1 MPLHEVREN
10 KLYLLPLIGIISI
23 YLITYE
29 SNKLYVTYSDFCK
42 SKNGLSDL
50 DAELTISLCSKSEEF
65 MTTKRLTPDT
75 SIYQSSVRRIGILIY
90 SGADILDIAGP
101 SEVFSFANLMLIL
114 QGATKE
120 PAYVIDI
127 LAEQAGVVT
136 TLMGLQ
142 IVATHAY
149 KEVNHEFDTLFIAGG
164 FVPEGLFPDIEVG
177 DPSVFK
183 NPDLIDWIRT
193 MSTRVRRLASVC
205 TGAFA
210 LAESGILNGLRATT
224 HWDFCQRFMQDYPDI
239 KVEPNQIFI
248 QEGNIFTSGGITS
261 GIDLALAMLE
271 DDWGHDIALA
281 VARYIVVF
289 LKRPGGQSQF
299 SNYLTTEA
307 ANRPDLRALQMWIM
321 AHPTEDHRVE
331 NLAARLFM
339 SPRNFA
345 RLFLAE
351 TGMTPAKYVEM
362 SRIDAARHYLE
373 TSELSIEAIA
383 EKSGFYD
390 TERMRRSFIRQLGVN
405 PKNYRDR
412 FTRYSSTN

>member
-1 MPLHEVREN
+1 MMTKH
-10 KLYLLPLIGIISI
+10 
-23 YLITYE
+23 
-29 SNKLYVTYSDFCK
+29 
-42 SKNGLSDL
+42 
-50 DAELTISLCSKSEEF
+50 LTIDMSTHPSA
-65 MTTKRLTPDT
+65 
-75 SIYQSSVRRIGILIY
+75 VRRIGILIY

-114 QGATKE
+114 QGITKE
-120 PAYVIDI
+120 PAYIVDV
-127 LAEQAGVVT
+127 LAEKAGVVT

-142 IVATHAY
+142 IVATHSYQDA
-149 KEVNHEFDTLFIAGG
+149 KQDFDTVFIAGG
-164 FVPEGLFPDIEVG
+164 FVPAGFFPNIEVG
-177 DPSVFK
+177 DSSIFK
-183 NPDLIDWIRT
+183 NPELIDWIRT
-193 MSTRVRRLASVC
+193 LSTRVRRMASVC

-224 HWDFCQRFMQDYPDI
+224 HWDFCQRLMLDYPEVI
-239 KVEPNQIFI
+239 VEPNQIFI

-271 DDWGHDIALA
+271 EDWGHDIALA

-289 LKRPGGQSQF
+289 LKRQGGQSQF

-307 ANRPDLRALQMWIM
+307 ASRNDLRDLQTWIM
-321 AHPTEDHRVE
+321 AHPTEDCRVE
-331 NLAARLFM
+331 TLAARLFM

-351 TGMTPAKYVEM
+351 TGTTPAKYVEM
-362 SRIDAARHYLE
+362 ARIDVARNYLE
-373 TSELSIEAIA
+373 NSRLSIEAIA

-412 FTRYSSTN
+412 FTRYYSPATDD

>member
-1 MPLHEVREN
+1 
-10 KLYLLPLIGIISI
+10 
-23 YLITYE
+23 
-29 SNKLYVTYSDFCK
+29 
-42 SKNGLSDL
+42 
-50 DAELTISLCSKSEEF
+50 
-65 MTTKRLTPDT
+65 MTTIHLAPDT
-75 SIYQSSVRRIGILIY
+75 PVHQFPVRRIGILIY

-114 QGATKE
+114 QGVTKE
-120 PAYVIDI
+120 PAYIVDI

-149 KEVNHEFDTLFIAGG
+149 SEVKHDLDTLFIAGG
-164 FVPEGLFPDIEVG
+164 FVPAGFFPNIEVG
-177 DPSVFK
+177 DPSIFK
-183 NPDLIDWIRT
+183 NPELIDWIRT
-193 MSTRVRRLASVC
+193 MSTRVRRMASVC

-224 HWDFCQRFMQDYPDI
+224 HWDFCQRLMLDYPDV

-271 DDWGHDIALA
+271 EDWGHDIALA

-289 LKRPGGQSQF
+289 LKRQGGQSQF

-307 ANRPDLRALQMWIM
+307 ASRPDLRALQTWIM

-331 NLAARLFM
+331 TLAARMCM

-351 TGMTPAKYVEM
+351 TSMTPAKYVEM
-362 SRIDAARHYLE
+362 SRIDVARNYLE
-373 TSELSIEAIA
+373 TSQLSIEAIA
-383 EKSGFYD
+383 EKSGFFD

-405 PKNYRDR
+405 PKNYRNR
-412 FTRYSSTN
+412 FTRYDLSTHEV